1 MTPEEFANCFAKER
15 DSLLQLYFDAD
26 SRSDVARQIASL
38 SGDAAQSTTLRKIV
52 DGILRDVL
60 YTVLLGLDGSASIG
74 GTQRLYKLYDEDGTL
89 LTGELESFAW
99 ERFRGPQKHM

>member
-1 MTPEEFANCFAKER
+1 MTPEEFANCFAKEK

-38 SGDAAQSTTLRKIV
+38 SGDAAQSAALRKIV

-60 YTVLLGLDGSASIG
+60 YTVLLGLDGSGSIG

-89 LTGELESFAW
+89 LTGKLESFAW
-99 ERFRGPQKHM
+99 ERFHGPQKHM